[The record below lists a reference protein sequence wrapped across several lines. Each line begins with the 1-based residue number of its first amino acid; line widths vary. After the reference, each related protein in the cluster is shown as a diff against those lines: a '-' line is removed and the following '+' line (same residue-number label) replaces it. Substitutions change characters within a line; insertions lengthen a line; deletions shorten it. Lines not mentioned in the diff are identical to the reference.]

1 VKREIRGIVGFELLM
16 DDVQAKAKL
25 SQNRKD
31 ADYQH
36 IVEQLEKTNDPQ
48 SHQVAGEMR
57 QKRPL

>member
-1 VKREIRGIVGFELLM
+1 MQL

-31 ADYQH
+31 ADYKH

-48 SHQVAGEMR
+48 AHGVAAEMR
-57 QKRPL
+57 KKREI